1 MNLASLISDTRR
13 CDCHEPLLPCFS
25 LCWISAVVV
34 FSRVT
39 FWSVTN
45 PLTIFKLRSLECHRV
60 ESTTICGRDSQGPR
74 LLPSDIHLLGCDDR
88 CVVIVTAIFMDRC
101 SCRLKVRS
109 LRVAAAF
116 FRPIALQLFD
126 KYVMLS
132 LVVALDFSLFFETPF
147 WHQKGRLVF
156 SATAASLIW
165 SSDDTQ
171 KDFSWLPLVSSST
184 NAPTDSMWRSGE
196 ICQVLSTKAFTSF
209 CQARDGIMGSSLP
222 RHHCLVPPH
231 VAEDCTNCFSFMCSC
246 LPTRW
251 SSPCFPSS
259 WPGTASF
266 RSCLLLPPGLL
277 NTLEAGFCAGSRAC
291 CFSFVFPF
299 ALFESRCALC
309 FLTAC
314 EECPFK
320 RCGRMKVLLPS

>member
-1 MNLASLISDTRR
+1 MVRHQPIDNLQVAQFGVSSGGIHNALQRR
-13 CDCHEPLLPCFS
+13 GTNATTFS
-25 LCWISAVVV
+25 QY
-34 FSRVT
+34 
-39 FWSVTN
+39 
-45 PLTIFKLRSLECHRV
+45 P
-60 ESTTICGRDSQGPR
+60 GRDSQGSR

-184 NAPTDSMWRSGE
+184 DAPTDSMWRSGE

-209 CQARDGIMGSSLP
+209 CQARDGIVVLHSQGTIALCLHTLRKTVQTVSPSCALVCP
-222 RHHCLVPPH
+222 R
-231 VAEDCTNCFSFMCSC
+231 
-246 LPTRW
+246 
-251 SSPCFPSS
+251 
-259 WPGTASF
+259 G
-266 RSCLLLPPGLL
+266 GLL
-277 NTLEAGFCAGSRAC
+277 HVSRLLGLTLRHSAPVC
-291 CFSFVFPF
+291 CCRRDS
-299 ALFESRCALC
+299 
-309 FLTAC
+309 
-314 EECPFK
+314 
-320 RCGRMKVLLPS
+320 